1 MTTLIILKEQAPF
14 SLLVNGGPPLPCWR
28 PKWRTGCDRN
38 SFDSVK
44 LGRTVEVVSPW
55 EHKHCMILECDPFV
69 RFYCEYPLRMT
80 VKDHEGKDVNSR
92 PDVWVCFIDRVE
104 RIIEVKTRKE
114 AWKSRRQFETQRFWC
129 AKALIEH
136 RLVRSETDLSE
147 ILVNNCTKIFQYL
160 SKTRRDEVREHVLN
174 IIDRDG
180 GCRLRDLRTDDPIV
194 TDRNYVAAL
203 QMLCSGILTAPLSE
217 QSFSDLFLERR
228 IGEPDKPLCEGTT
241 EFPLAETEFK
251 ETPVYA

>member
-14 SLLVNGGPPLPCWR
+14 SLLVNGDPPLPCWR
-28 PKWRTGCDRN
+28 PKWRTGLDRN

-55 EHKHCMILECDPFV
+55 EYMHCMILECDPFV
-69 RFYCEYPLRMT
+69 RTYCEYPLEIT
-80 VKDHEGKDVNSR
+80 VKGLDGKNVKSK
-92 PDVWVCFIDRVE
+92 PDAWVCFTNRVE
-104 RIIEVKTRKE
+104 RILEVKSIKQAE
-114 AWKSRRQFETQRFWC
+114 QSKRQFDTQRFWC

-136 RLVRSETDLSE
+136 RLVLSETHLSE
-147 ILVNNCTKIFQYL
+147 ILVNNCKDIFPFL
-160 SKTRRDEVREHVLN
+160 AKTRRDEVREHVLN

-180 GCRLRDLRTDDPIV
+180 GCRLRDLRADEPIV
-194 TDRNYVAAL
+194 TDRNYTAAL
-203 QMLCSGILTAPLSE
+203 QMLCAGILIAPLSE
-217 QSFSDLFLERR
+217 QRFSDLFLERR